1 MKYLFLLSEKFYKLI
16 LWEWKIL
23 KILRRQRRKNILL
36 RGSFFLLSLLSIF
49 ILIFLPPFIISYL
62 IGIKIRL
69 SIFFIWFWILNLK
82 FF

>member
-23 KILRRQRRKNILL
+23 KILRRKRRKNIFL
-36 RGSFFLLSLLSIF
+36 RGSFFLLSLLSILF
-49 ILIFLPPFIISYL
+49 LIFLPPFIISYL

>member
-23 KILRRQRRKNILL
+23 KILRSKRRRNLFL
-36 RGSFFLLSLLSIF
+36 RGSFFLLSLFSILF
-49 ILIFLPPFIISYL
+49 LIFLPPFIISYL